1 MRILFRS
8 FAAVAISS
16 LASCAL
22 GPAAHCEA
30 GNAEPR
36 CPVSS
41 ESPFSTRYE
50 AVCGE
55 AYVDCTTT
63 LQVIAPDG
71 RPTCDP
77 AAPEEGPTCAG
88 GWTPYCYFAD
98 CRSEST
104 P

>member
-1 MRILFRS
+1 MRALLAS
-8 FAAVAISS
+8 LAALALSA

-22 GPAAHCEA
+22 GPAARCEA
-30 GNAEPR
+30 GRSEPR

-41 ESPFSTRYE
+41 ESAFSTRYE

-55 AYVDCTTT
+55 AYVDCSGP
-63 LQVIAPDG
+63 LRVVAPHG

-77 AAPEEGPTCAG
+77 VAPENGPTCAG

-98 CRSEST
+98 CRVDA